1 MTGGFTV
8 VGQAPVS
15 GNGFDAVVR
24 FLIDKPLAIAGI
36 LLGAFIV
43 NKLARRVVKLLVR
56 QLGRRRAHHGPG
68 LVKRH
73 TPASL
78 LDTGEMLNTRTTQR
92 FEALAVALAGMTSFV
107 VWLSA
112 ALAILYVLGVRLGLL
127 LTGAGL
133 IGVALG
139 FGAQS
144 LIRDVLSRVF
154 ILIEDQF
161 GVGDEVDLGVAIGSV
176 EAVTL
181 RATTL
186 RSVDGTVWHVP
197 NGQIQRAG
205 NMPQH
210 WSRALLDV
218 QIALDS
224 DIDRARAAMKRVA
237 DEVWHENNAIIEEP
251 QVWGVQSLGP
261 GGITIRLV
269 AKTKPLEQWR
279 ISRLL
284 RERLKVEFDHEGIE
298 VPPPTPWTAPERPGG
313 PLLQPGTR

>member
-1 MTGGFTV
+1 MALRWLFRRPCRATGLAAV
-8 VGQAPVS
+8 VG
-15 GNGFDAVVR
+15 
-24 FLIDKPLAIAGI
+24 FLVDKPLAIVGI
-36 LLGAFIV
+36 LLAAFIV

-56 QLGRRRAHHGPG
+56 RLGRRRVRRGPG

-78 LDTGEMLNTRTTQR
+78 LDTGELLSTRASQR
-92 FEALAVALAGMTSFV
+92 VEALAAALAGMTSFV
-107 VWLSA
+107 VWLAA
-112 ALAILYVLGVRLGLL
+112 ALAVLHVLGVRLGVL

-144 LIRDVLSRVF
+144 LIRDVLSGVF

-161 GVGDEVDLGVAIGSV
+161 GVGDEVDLGVASGSV
-176 EAVTL
+176 DSVTL

-197 NGQIQRAG
+197 NGQIERAG
-205 NMPQH
+205 NMSQH

-224 DIDRARAAMKRVA
+224 DIDRARG
-237 DEVWHENNAIIEEP
+237 DEARRRRGLAGERRDHRGAPGVGCAEP
-251 QVWGVQSLGP
+251 RTGW
-261 GGITIRLV
+261 
-269 AKTKPLEQWR
+269 
-279 ISRLL
+279 
-284 RERLKVEFDHEGIE
+284 DHDPARGEDQ
-298 VPPPTPWTAPERPGG
+298 TA
-313 PLLQPGTR
+313 